1 MSSKNHKKN
10 YGFCSKQYSLQVSN
24 LNRASKARNNS
35 KRKETQKKNGF
46 HNQKTRKKNDSKI
59 AAQMSS
65 MLAMIP
71 IEENLN
77 SIESHVNI

>member
-1 MSSKNHKKN
+1 MA
-10 YGFCSKQYSLQVSN
+10 FIT
-24 LNRASKARNNS
+24 R
-35 KRKETQKKNGF
+35 KRET
-46 HNQKTRKKNDSKI
+46 KKNDPKM

-77 SIESHVNI
+77 SMGSHVNI